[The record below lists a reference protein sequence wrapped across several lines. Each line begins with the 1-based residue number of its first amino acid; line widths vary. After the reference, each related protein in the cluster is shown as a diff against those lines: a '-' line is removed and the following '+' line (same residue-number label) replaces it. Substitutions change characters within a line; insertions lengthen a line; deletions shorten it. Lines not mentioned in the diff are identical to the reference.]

1 MKKSIL
7 LFSVLLLI
15 GFSFI
20 SAERYAIE
28 KTEKIQKNL
37 SFPDPKGIREL
48 HVDNVWGFISVKGYN
63 GTDVQV
69 LVNKTIKAKSQD
81 KLEKAQQEV
90 TLDITTEGNS
100 IDLYVN
106 GPFRCRDEKGNSI
119 HWRDPGYQVKYDF
132 EIKVPH
138 KTNLYVKT
146 VTDGDITVEGVDG
159 EFDVKNVNG
168 KIDMKDIAGAA
179 KAHTVNGWVKVVFT
193 RNPEAPCSFHTI
205 NGDLEISF
213 PEAPSAEFLL
223 KTFNGDIYSDFPVK
237 HLAAQPGKGER
248 KEGKYIYKS
257 SRFFSVR
264 SGKGGPEIKLD
275 TLNGDILLA
284 QKNKD
289 N

>member
-1 MKKSIL
+1 MKKKILFFSIIL
-7 LFSVLLLI
+7 LV
-15 GFSFI
+15 GFNFI
-20 SAERYAIE
+20 SAERYPVE

-37 SFPDPKGIREL
+37 SFPDSKGIKEL
-48 HVDNVWGFISVKGYN
+48 QVDNVWGFISVKGYN
-63 GTDVQV
+63 GSDVQL

-81 KLEKAQQEV
+81 KLEKALEEV
-90 TLDITTEGNS
+90 TLDITTEENT

-119 HWRDPGYQVKYDF
+119 RWRNPGYEVHYDF
-132 EIKVPH
+132 ELKVPY
-138 KTNLYVKT
+138 KTNLYIKT
-146 VTDGDITVEGVDG
+146 VTDGDITVEGIDG
-159 EFDVKNVNG
+159 DFDVKNVNG
-168 KIDMKDIAGAA
+168 KIDMKNVAGAGE
-179 KAHTVNGWVKVVFT
+179 AHTVNGWVKVVFT
-193 RNPEAPCSFHTI
+193 RNPESPCSFHTI

-223 KTFNGDIYSDFPVK
+223 KTFNGDVYSDFPVK
-237 HLAAQPGKGER
+237 YLAAQPGKGER
-248 KEGKYIYKS
+248 KDGKYVYKS
-257 SRFFSVR
+257 SRFFSVQ